1 MKESQFVKENSARW
15 APLEKSVEAL
25 KKSRKNKDINS
36 SLGEDY
42 IQLTDDLGHAQTFY
56 RRRSIRLYLNNLTA
70 DIYRLIHKNRESK
83 KNPISQFWLRDIPS
97 IMYHGRKQFIL
108 AFLIFIVATIIGA
121 FSLEQDSAFANEI
134 LSEGYVQMT
143 EENIANDD
151 PMAVY
156 KDADSFDMF
165 TGIALNNLWVLIFC
179 FVMGLFFGIGSI
191 GALMTNG
198 IMVGVFQYYFIQK
211 GLFIPSFLTIFQHG
225 TVELSSIILG
235 GGAGLLLGSGY
246 LFPGNY
252 SRLLSLRLQF
262 YRGMK
267 VILALVPFIIFAAW
281 VEAYVTRH
289 DDIPNIYR
297 LLFILVNLFIMV
309 GYFVYLPWRYGR
321 NLNRVE
327 DRPTDQGIIA
337 SKPIDEND
345 IMNVGEIFQVS
356 IHSFSKWLS
365 KYIWVPTILASAT
378 IAYGYLSGELWE
390 NVNLKTA
397 NAYIII
403 TASIFEAIAYGI
415 QNTIQIFFL
424 ASGNSLISSVLF
436 VFSISVVQTMALHW
450 KYKGRK
456 TWTQGILLCVAHTLA
471 LLIISMSL
479 SIHPSWL
486 IIVLLFGY
494 PILTMTMARAYAS
507 NMMYFPALGKAFT
520 SYFGNFGKV
529 IGWIFITGLSLL
541 LAIILIQSA
550 LASVLLYFLNS
561 FTAWDQGD
569 SLISF
574 GILAFLAFITVLFVM
589 ANAQLGGASLTET
602 LDEQATA
609 SKLRERIS
617 NIPPRKK
624 RYGIDEAV

>member
-25 KKSRKNKDINS
+25 KKSRRKKGLNS

-56 RRRSIRLYLNNLTA
+56 RRRSIRLYLNNLTS

-83 KNPISQFWLRDIPS
+83 KNPISQFWLREIPS
-97 IMYHGRKQFIL
+97 IMYHGRKQFLL
-108 AFLIFIVATIIGA
+108 AFAIFAIAIVIGA

-156 KDADSFDMF
+156 KKADSFDMF
-165 TGIALNNLWVLIFC
+165 TRIALNNLWVLIFC

-297 LLFILVNLFIMV
+297 LLFILTNLFIMV

-321 NLNRVE
+321 KLQRVE

-356 IHSFSKWLS
+356 IHYFSKWLS
-365 KYIWVPTILASAT
+365 KFIWIPTLLAAGT
-378 IAYGYLSGELWE
+378 IAYSYLTEELWE
-390 NVNLKTA
+390 NVILETS

-403 TASIFEAIAYGI
+403 TASIIEAVIYGVE
-415 QNTIQIFFL
+415 NTIEIFFL
-424 ASGNSLISSVLF
+424 SSGNPILSSIFF
-436 VFSISVVQTMALHW
+436 VTSVSIVQTMVLSW
-450 KYKGRK
+450 KYKGTK
-456 TWTQGILLCVAHTLA
+456 KWHQSALLCLA
-471 LLIISMSL
+471 NA
-479 SIHPSWL
+479 
-486 IIVLLFGY
+486 IVLLAISSLLSVHGAWIVVVLSVGY
-494 PILTMTMARAYAS
+494 PLLTLTMARAYIG
-507 NMMYFPALGKAFT
+507 NLGYLQALGKALGSFLE
-520 SYFGNFGKV
+520 NFGKV
-529 IGWIFITGLSLL
+529 FGWVMISGLSLV

-561 FTAWDQGD
+561 FTAWNQGE
-569 SLISF
+569 SLISL
-574 GILAFLAFITVLFVM
+574 GVLAFLAFLTVLLVL
-589 ANAQLGGASLTET
+589 ASAQFGGALLTET
-602 LDEQATA
+602 LDEQITA
-609 SKLRERIS
+609 KKLRENIAS
-617 NIPPRKK
+617 IPPRKK